1 MNTEKRFGVFKM
13 DKIMVKSNTHNYP
26 IYIGNHLLAT
36 INNYLSEDYSRIF
49 VITDTNVAKLYL
61 KQVLSSLKGY
71 DPIIEIVPAGEESK
85 SIEMYYNIQTKA
97 LSEGLDRK
105 SLIIAL
111 GGGVIG
117 DLAGFVAA
125 TFMRG
130 IDYIQVPTTIL
141 AHDSSVGGKVAI
153 NHELGKNLIGSFHA
167 PKAVIFD
174 LQTIQTLPKEEVR
187 SGYAEIMKAALIARK
202 HLFNELMQLDF
213 LNISSPDMHK
223 HIFEA
228 IQVKKEI
235 VEKDEK
241 ESFERMYLNLGHTLG
256 HAIELGHVKGNIL
269 HGEAVAIG
277 ILFSLF
283 VSERVYHIKL
293 PITQLYNWMNKN
305 EYPLDLANV
314 NVDLLMD
321 KMKRDKKNQLDLITL
336 ILLNGI
342 NNVEIKSF
350 SEKEIRYY
358 VTTFLKSLIGG
369 FND

>member
-1 MNTEKRFGVFKM
+1 MN
-13 DKIMVKSNTHNYP
+13 KIIVKSNSHNYP
-26 IYIGNHLLAT
+26 IYIGNNLL
-36 INNYLSEDYSRIF
+36 NRLNDYLTEEYSKIF

-61 KQVLSSLKGY
+61 NQVLSSFK
-71 DPIIEIVPAGEESK
+71 DHEPMIEIVPAGEKSK
-85 SIEMYYNIQTKA
+85 SIEVYYNIQTKA
-97 LSEGLDRK
+97 LTEGLDRQ

-153 NHELGKNLIGSFHA
+153 NHELGKNLIGSFYA
-167 PKAVIFD
+167 PKAVIYD
-174 LQTIQTLPKEEVR
+174 LQTIQTLPKEEIR

-213 LNISSPDMHK
+213 LNLSSPDMHK

-235 VEKDEK
+235 VEKDER

-256 HAIELGHVKGNIL
+256 HAIELGPMKGNIL

-283 VSERVYHIKL
+283 VSERVYNIKL
-293 PITQLYNWMNKN
+293 PIKQLYNWMNKN
-305 EYPLDLANV
+305 QYPLDLANL
-314 NVDLLMD
+314 NVDLLID
-321 KMKRDKKNQLDLITL
+321 QIKRDKKNKLDLITL

-350 SEKEIRYY
+350 SENNIRYY
-358 VTTFLKSLIGG
+358 VTTFLESLIGG